1 MASYDL
7 GRGEGNDLFQ
17 TLLLLVSRC
26 AGKRPHS
33 LCCAGGCVMAQLH
46 LRLHY
51 KVRFGLSNF

>member
-7 GRGEGNDLFQ
+7 GRGEGNDFFQ

-33 LCCAGGCVMAQLH
+33 LIVQEGV
-46 LRLHY
+46 
-51 KVRFGLSNF
+51 